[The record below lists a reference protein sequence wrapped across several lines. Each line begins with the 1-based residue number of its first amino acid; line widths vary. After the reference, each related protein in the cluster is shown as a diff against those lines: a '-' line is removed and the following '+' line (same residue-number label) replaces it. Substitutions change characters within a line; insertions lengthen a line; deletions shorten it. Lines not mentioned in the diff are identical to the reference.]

1 MNQHNFKRMVALL
14 LACLMTMGCF
24 ACVAEEM
31 DAAVQDPCLAE
42 ELGLVDGEPLDSS
55 YSHLL
60 EEAEREGIVLG
71 EAEKSGKL
79 VGQIAISTLD
89 EVERTI
95 LEAVESGK
103 LAEMIAAGLF
113 DDEAMAKI
121 EEMIATG
128 RLDASVLGKPEG
140 DGSDTD
146 EIERAILE
154 AVDSG
159 KLAEMIA
166 AGLFDAEAMEKIYAM
181 IEAGRLDASV
191 LGKSEDTGSCAH
203 AHTDS
208 YEYMQNAEYTPVD
221 DKYHETCGY
230 LVTVV
235 YCDDCGETLSRV
247 MDTEKST
254 RQDRHDFSREEG
266 TCYECG
272 AVNTCTHKSTYMDEY
287 WQNVEHT
294 PIDEKTHERRGHRV
308 TRIWCEDCEM
318 TLSEEVSPEISSE
331 IERHWFEDGACEV
344 CGYVNTCS
352 HAHTTVEKY
361 PSYDEGEYTAIDNR
375 QHQWRGHLT
384 IELRCLD
391 CEEVLSSE
399 LGEELVSQIWD
410 HEFEDGVCYWCGYVN
425 TCAHKHTYVDSYCGI
440 NLGTMTPVDAEVHEF
455 SGYPEYIEFCVDCGE
470 SLRRWRAEKPITRL
484 EDHYFEAGVCGGCG
498 YSINCAHKRVDR
510 GSYFEGSTYED
521 AGSDR
526 YHIAHG
532 TLYRIEVCLDC
543 DKLLSRE
550 TSDFTNKDSH
560 NYVNGRCENCG
571 HVKACDHSRT
581 VEGEWETP
589 CEYKDVSATSHT
601 YRVILEKHLECAIC
615 GQDLGKTGD
624 VRETVKTEQHYF
636 YDNAVCIC
644 GRRNTCKHNGKIN
657 EHVYWQDDT
666 VYTPVDGT
674 YHMAEGTQIKNY
686 TCTQCGRLMNTEN
699 LGYAKKKVEHNISK
713 YRGYCWSC
721 YADGVAE
728 PPKSVSIVQQNQKLS
743 IGETL
748 QLTAEI
754 SPAGAST
761 TLTWSSSD
769 KRIATVDANGLV
781 TPVKEGSVTIT
792 VKTANGKSGTTKITV
807 VDPYKLTGVKLDK
820 TGTVNLNLG
829 ETLTLNPIPVPETA
843 LSTYSWK
850 TSSTK
855 IATVADGVVTP
866 VGEGTATITVTAT
879 RGKIKKTATV
889 KVKVVDPYKPTSV
902 KLDRTGTV
910 NLNLGESLT
919 LTPSLSPETAQATYT
934 WKTSSTKIATVV
946 DGVVTPIGEGTATIT
961 VTANRGKIKKTAT
974 VKVKVV
980 DPYKPTSVKLD
991 KTGTVNLN
999 LGETLTLSPSLSPE
1013 TAQATYSWKSSS
1025 TKIATVADGVV
1036 TPIGEG
1042 TATITVTAT
1051 RGKIKKTA
1059 TVKVKVVDPYKPTA
1073 VKLDK
1078 TGTVNLNLGE
1088 TLTLSP
1094 SLSPETAQATYTWK
1108 TSSTKI
1114 ATVVDGVVTPVGEG
1128 TATITVTATRGKIK
1142 KTATVKVK
1150 VVDPYKPTAV
1160 KLDKTGTVW
1169 LDLDSTMQL
1178 WPYIEPVDLDPE
1190 KGEVTYTWKSS
1201 STKIATVNSM
1211 GEVTPVSTGTATIT
1225 VTATRGA
1232 VKKTASVK
1240 VKVCKPG
1247 EPDAL
1252 FLRSEFVDASGVLR
1266 LQRYQM
1272 CFFGTEVQPSSARNN
1287 VYLEYKSS
1295 NEQVVTVQKGN
1306 GDTRVFA
1313 AGAGSA
1319 TITVT
1324 DTLSGKKA
1332 TIKVVV
1338 KK

>member
-1 MNQHNFKRMVALL
+1 MNQHNFKRIVALL
-14 LACLMTMGCF
+14 LACLITMGCF

-31 DAAVQDPCLAE
+31 DATAQDPYLAE
-42 ELGLVDGEPLDSS
+42 ELGLVDGELLDSS
-55 YSHLL
+55 DSHLL

-71 EAEKSGKL
+71 EKEKSGKL
-79 VGQIAISTLD
+79 VEQIATSTPD
-89 EVERTI
+89 EIERAI
-95 LEAVESGK
+95 LEAVDSGR

-121 EEMIATG
+121 EEMIADG
-128 RLDASVLGKPEG
+128 RLDAGVLGKPEG
-140 DGSDTD
+140 DGSDPD
-146 EIERAILE
+146 EVERAILE

-159 KLAEMIA
+159 KLAEIIA
-166 AGLFDAEAMEKIYAM
+166 TGLFDAEAMAKIEAM
-181 IEAGRLDASV
+181 IEAGLLDADV
-191 LGKSEDTGSCAH
+191 LGKSEDTGYCAH

-208 YEYMQNAEYTPVD
+208 YQYMQNAEYTPVD

-247 MDTEKST
+247 VDTEKST

-287 WQNVEHT
+287 WQDVEYT

-361 PSYDEGEYTAIDNR
+361 PSDEGEYTAINGR
-375 QHQWRGHLT
+375 RHEWRGYQF

-391 CEEVLSSE
+391 CEETLSRE
-399 LGEELVSQIWD
+399 QDEEIVSQIWD
-410 HEFEDGVCYWCGYVN
+410 HEFEDGVCYQCGYVN
-425 TCAHKHTYVDSYCGI
+425 TCTHRYTYVDTFFD
-440 NLGTMTPVDAEVHEF
+440 LGTGIMTPVDEEVHEF
-455 SGYPEYIEFCVDCGE
+455 SGYPMYSERCMDCVE
-470 SLRRWRAEKPITRL
+470 ELKRWTGTENVTRL
-484 EDHYFEAGVCGGCG
+484 DDHYFEAGVCGGCG

-510 GSYFEGSTYED
+510 WTSFEGSTYENV
-521 AGSDR
+521 GNDR
-526 YHIAHG
+526 YHISHG
-532 TLYRIEVCLDC
+532 TLYKYEICLDC
-543 DKLLSRE
+543 DKDLSRE
-550 TSDFTNKDSH
+550 TSDFTKKESH
-560 NYVNGRCENCG
+560 IYVNGKCENCG

-581 VEGEWETP
+581 VEGERETP

-601 YRVILEKHLECAIC
+601 CKVILEKRLACAIC
-615 GQDLGKTGD
+615 GEDLGKTGD
-624 VRETVKTEQHYF
+624 VKETVKTEQHNF
-636 YDNAVCIC
+636 YNNAVCSC

-657 EHVYWQDDT
+657 EYVYWQDDT

-674 YHMAEGTQIKNY
+674 YHMAEGTQCKEY
-686 TCTQCGRLMNTEN
+686 SCALCGRFLKTEN
-699 LGYAKKKVEHNISK
+699 LGHVKKKVEHNISK
-713 YRGYCWSC
+713 YRGYCLSC

-728 PPKSVSIVQQNQKLS
+728 PPKSVSIVQQNRKLS

-866 VGEGTATITVTAT
+866 VGEGTATITVTAK
-879 RGKIKKTATV
+879 RG
-889 KVKVVDPYKPTSV
+889 SV
-902 KLDRTGTV
+902 T
-910 NLNLGESLT
+910 
-919 LTPSLSPETAQATYT
+919 
-934 WKTSSTKIATVV
+934 
-946 DGVVTPIGEGTATIT
+946 
-961 VTANRGKIKKTAT
+961 KTAT

-991 KTGTVNLN
+991 KTGMVNLN

-1013 TAQATYSWKSSS
+1013 TAQATYSWKTSS
-1025 TKIATVADGVV
+1025 TKIATVVDGMV
-1036 TPIGEG
+1036 TPVGEG

-1051 RGKIKKTA
+1051 RGSVKKTA

-1088 TLTLSP
+1088 TLTLTP
-1094 SLSPETAQATYTWK
+1094 SLSPETAQATYSWK

-1114 ATVVDGVVTPVGEG
+1114 ATVADGVVTPVSEG

-1150 VVDPYKPTAV
+1150 VVDPYKPTSL
-1160 KLDKTGTVW
+1160 KLRETGTVW
-1169 LDLDSTMQL
+1169 LDLGDSRELTPIL
-1178 WPYIEPVDLDPE
+1178 TPDTA
-1190 KGEVTYTWKSS
+1190 KATYSWKSS
-1201 STKIATVNSM
+1201 STKIATVDENGVVRS
-1211 GEVTPVSTGTATIT
+1211 VSKGTATIT
-1225 VTATRGA
+1225 VTAKRGN
-1232 VKKTASVK
+1232 VTKTASVK
-1240 VKVCKPG
+1240 VKVV
-1247 EPDAL
+1247 EPYVVDAL
-1252 FLRSEFVDASGVLR
+1252 SFGHVDSPGDLKILVGELSYITVGVKPASASKTANLSFSLSNG
-1266 LQRYQM
+1266 
-1272 CFFGTEVQPSSARNN
+1272 N
-1287 VYLEYKSS
+1287 VYLSHKATGEIR
-1295 NEQVVTVQKGN
+1295 VLGVQPG
-1306 GDTRVFA
+1306 TT
-1313 AGAGSA
+1313 
-1319 TITVT
+1319 TITVKDVNT
-1324 DTLSGKKA
+1324 GVKA
-1332 TIKVVV
+1332 TMKVVV
-1338 KK
+1338 RNRKA

>member
-1 MNQHNFKRMVALL
+1 M
-14 LACLMTMGCF
+14 
-24 ACVAEEM
+24 CV
-31 DAAVQDPCLAE
+31 
-42 ELGLVDGEPLDSS
+42 
-55 YSHLL
+55 
-60 EEAEREGIVLG
+60 
-71 EAEKSGKL
+71 
-79 VGQIAISTLD
+79 
-89 EVERTI
+89 
-95 LEAVESGK
+95 
-103 LAEMIAAGLF
+103 
-113 DDEAMAKI
+113 
-121 EEMIATG
+121 
-128 RLDASVLGKPEG
+128 
-140 DGSDTD
+140 
-146 EIERAILE
+146 
-154 AVDSG
+154 
-159 KLAEMIA
+159 
-166 AGLFDAEAMEKIYAM
+166 
-181 IEAGRLDASV
+181 
-191 LGKSEDTGSCAH
+191 
-203 AHTDS
+203 
-208 YEYMQNAEYTPVD
+208 
-221 DKYHETCGY
+221 
-230 LVTVV
+230 
-235 YCDDCGETLSRV
+235 
-247 MDTEKST
+247 
-254 RQDRHDFSREEG
+254 
-266 TCYECG
+266 
-272 AVNTCTHKSTYMDEY
+272 
-287 WQNVEHT
+287 
-294 PIDEKTHERRGHRV
+294 
-308 TRIWCEDCEM
+308 WCEDCET
-318 TLSEEVSPEISSE
+318 TLSEEVVPGISSE
-331 IERHWFEDGACEV
+331 IQRHWFEDGVCDS
-344 CGYVNTCS
+344 CGYVNTCP
-352 HAHTTVEKY
+352 HAHTCVEKY
-361 PSYDEGEYTAIDNR
+361 CSEEGEYTQVDGQR
-375 QHQWRGHLT
+375 HQWRGYQI
-384 IELRCLD
+384 IEQRCLD

-399 LGEELVSQIWD
+399 LGEEPVSLLWD
-410 HEFEDGVCYWCGYVN
+410 HEFENGVCYLCGYVN
-425 TCAHKHTYVDSYCGI
+425 TCAHKYTYVETDFYNGKAT
-440 NLGTMTPVDAEVHEF
+440 LTPVDDACHEY
-455 SGYPEYIEFCVDCGE
+455 SGYPEYYEVCVECGE
-470 SLRRWRAEKPITRL
+470 QLKRWSAEKPITRL
-484 EDHYFEAGVCGGCG
+484 EDHYFENGLCNGCG
-498 YSINCAHKRVDR
+498 YRISCEHKRVDR
-510 GSYFEGSTYED
+510 WTSFEGSTYED
-521 AGSDR
+521 VGNDR
-526 YHIAHG
+526 YHISHG
-532 TLYRIEVCLDC
+532 TLYKYEICLDC
-543 DKLLSRE
+543 DKDLSRE
-550 TSDFTNKDSH
+550 TSDFTNKESH
-560 NYVNGRCENCG
+560 NYVNGKCENCG

-581 VEGEWETP
+581 VEYEWETSY
-589 CEYKDVSATSHT
+589 EYKDVSATSHT
-601 YRVILEKHLECAIC
+601 CKVILEKHRECTIC
-615 GQDLGKTGD
+615 GEYLGKTGD
-624 VRETVKTEQHYF
+624 VKVTVKTEKHYF
-636 YDNAVCIC
+636 YGEEVCAC

-657 EHVYWQDDT
+657 ERVYWQNDT

-674 YHMAEGTQIKNY
+674 YHMAEGTLIKDY
-686 TCTQCGRLMNTEN
+686 TCDQCGRLMKSED
-699 LGYAKKKVEHNISK
+699 LGHVKKKVEHNFSE
-713 YRGYCWSC
+713 YRSYCWSC

-748 QLTAEI
+748 QLSAEI

-761 TLTWSSSD
+761 SLSWTSSD
-769 KRIATVDANGLV
+769 VRIATVDANGLV
-781 TPVKEGSVTIT
+781 TPAKEGSVTIT

-807 VDPYKLTGVKLDK
+807 VDPYKLTGVKLEKTGTVNLNLGETLTLIPNPVPETAQSAYTWKTSSTKIAKVEDGVVTPVGEGTATITVTATRGSVKKTASVKVKVVDPYKLIGVKLDK

-829 ETLTLNPIPVPETA
+829 ETLTLIPCPVPETA
-843 LSTYSWK
+843 LSTYSWKTSSTKIATVADGVVTPVGEGTATITVTATRGNIKKTATVKVKVIDPYKPTSVKLDKTGTVSLNLGESLTLTPSLVPETAQATYTWRTSSTKIATVADGVVTPVGEGTATITVTATRGKIKKTATVKVKVVDPYKPTAVKLDKTGTVNLNLGETLTLSPSLSPETAQATYSWK

-889 KVKVVDPYKPTSV
+889 KVKVVDPYKPT
-902 KLDRTGTV
+902 
-910 NLNLGESLT
+910 
-919 LTPSLSPETAQATYT
+919 
-934 WKTSSTKIATVV
+934 
-946 DGVVTPIGEGTATIT
+946 
-961 VTANRGKIKKTAT
+961 
-974 VKVKVV
+974 
-980 DPYKPTSVKLD
+980 
-991 KTGTVNLN
+991 
-999 LGETLTLSPSLSPE
+999 
-1013 TAQATYSWKSSS
+1013 
-1025 TKIATVADGVV
+1025 
-1036 TPIGEG
+1036 
-1042 TATITVTAT
+1042 
-1051 RGKIKKTA
+1051 
-1059 TVKVKVVDPYKPTA
+1059 A

-1088 TLTLSP
+1088 SLTLTP

-1272 CFFGTEVQPSSARNN
+1272 CFFGTEVQPSSAQNK

-1306 GDTRVFA
+1306 GDTHVFA